1 MIDTRFETTIDLRGE
16 IENYRQ
22 VALIKYYKIL
32 LELDPRRDRLTMLA
46 VIRCIDKLERHS
58 QERKRPRNDK
68 KKMLAEGTLA
78 WHYQK
83 RNQLFRKA
91 GLYDIESTQFLVDH
105 EEIFDTH
112 EEREERERFEACR
125 REALRRQ
132 TETHEAEEKE
142 SAQLASAH
150 EADKDP
156 QEDYTTARH
165 TPRSPYRPYPG
176 ASGAALPPVIPLAN
190 LHPDSIDPLSIATE
204 ENKSDRW
211 RVDPHNPF
219 R

>member
-132 TETHEAEEKE
+132 TETHEA
-142 SAQLASAH
+142 
-150 EADKDP
+150 DKDL
-156 QEDYTTARH
+156 QEDCTTAGSGIPAH
-165 TPRSPYRPYPG
+165 TPQ
-176 ASGAALPPVIPLAN
+176 
-190 LHPDSIDPLSIATE
+190 PLSPLSGSIWCDA
-204 ENKSDRW
+204 
-211 RVDPHNPF
+211 PAGNPIGEPAPGF
-219 R
+219 HRSSFDCNRRE

>member
-68 KKMLAEGTLA
+68 KKMQAEGTLA

-125 REALRRQ
+125 REALRKQEERKN
-132 TETHEAEEKE
+132 EEKE
-142 SAQLASAH
+142 GRLSLNTINNSGIH
-150 EADKDP
+150 ETTIDWIFRLYK
-156 QEDYTTARH
+156 YTLRLCAM
-165 TPRSPYRPYPG
+165 
-176 ASGAALPPVIPLAN
+176 
-190 LHPDSIDPLSIATE
+190 D
-204 ENKSDRW
+204 
-211 RVDPHNPF
+211 
-219 R
+219 

>member
-32 LELDPRRDRLTMLA
+32 LELDPRRDRLTMLT

-68 KKMLAEGTLA
+68 KKMMAEGTLA

-125 REALRRQ
+125 REALRRK
-132 TETHEAEEKE
+132 TETHEA
-142 SAQLASAH
+142 
-150 EADKDP
+150 DKDL
-156 QEDYTTARH
+156 QEDYTTAGSGIPAH
-165 TPRSPYRPYPG
+165 TPQ
-176 ASGAALPPVIPLAN
+176 
-190 LHPDSIDPLSIATE
+190 PLSPLSGSIWCGA
-204 ENKSDRW
+204 
-211 RVDPHNPF
+211 PAGNPIGEPAPGF
-219 R
+219 HRSSFDCNRRE

>member
-58 QERKRPRNDK
+58 QERKRSRNDK

-91 GLYDIESTQFLVDH
+91 GIYDIESTQFLVDH

-112 EEREERERFEACR
+112 EEREERERFEAWR

-132 TETHEAEEKE
+132 TEIHEAEEKE
-142 SAQLASAH
+142 SVQPASAH
-150 EADKDP
+150 EADKDL
-156 QEDYTTARH
+156 QEDYTTAGSEIPAH
-165 TPRSPYRPYPG
+165 TPQ
-176 ASGAALPPVIPLAN
+176 
-190 LHPDSIDPLSIATE
+190 PLSPLSGSIWCGA
-204 ENKSDRW
+204 
-211 RVDPHNPF
+211 PAGNPIGEPAPGF
-219 R
+219 HRSSFDCNRRE

>member
-32 LELDPRRDRLTMLA
+32 LELDPRRDRLTMLT

-91 GLYDIESTQFLVDH
+91 GLYDIESTQYLVDH

-125 REALRRQ
+125 REALRRK
-132 TETHEAEEKE
+132 TETHEA
-142 SAQLASAH
+142 
-150 EADKDP
+150 DKDL
-156 QEDYTTARH
+156 QEDYTTAGSGIPAH
-165 TPRSPYRPYPG
+165 TPQ
-176 ASGAALPPVIPLAN
+176 
-190 LHPDSIDPLSIATE
+190 PLSPLSGSIWCGA
-204 ENKSDRW
+204 
-211 RVDPHNPF
+211 PAGNPIGEPAPGF
-219 R
+219 HRSSFDCNRRE

>member
-125 REALRRQ
+125 REALRKQEERKNEENEKAAS
-132 TETHEAEEKE
+132 ETASTPENREEKE
-142 SAQLASAH
+142 SDSY
-150 EADKDP
+150 ERKPGD
-156 QEDYTTARH
+156 
-165 TPRSPYRPYPG
+165 TPES
-176 ASGAALPPVIPLAN
+176 
-190 LHPDSIDPLSIATE
+190 
-204 ENKSDRW
+204 
-211 RVDPHNPF
+211 
-219 R
+219 